1 MDVHQERQHSYS
13 AVNVFPGSVGAQLRC
28 GGKLFT
34 FESWHIWDTCTK
46 NYKFWFVFLQVIEA
60 YLGDILFEAWHTEQH
75 TVIHVLVY
83 VSVQNSVRQ
92 GAIKSSIEHP
102 FILCQ
107 LLQLYFYR
115 PDAILDAQPTVSKC

>member
-1 MDVHQERQHSYS
+1 MVGNYS
-13 AVNVFPGSVGAQLRC
+13 RLKAGTFGIP
-28 GGKLFT
+28 LFYLYQK
-34 FESWHIWDTCTK
+34 F
-46 NYKFWFVFLQVIEA
+46 YKFWFVFLQVIEA
-60 YLGDILFEAWHTEQH
+60 YLGDILFEAWRTEQH
-75 TVIHVLVY
+75 TLIHVLVY